1 MRKMALLLLSL
12 ALVLSAC
19 SARPE
24 SAPAEIIVSAAASLT
39 DVLRELQP
47 VFVAEHP
54 AVKLRFNFGSSG
66 ALQKQIEGGAPAD
79 LFIAAA
85 VDPMAALVRQGM
97 VEQSA
102 VKTAAFNRVVLI
114 RGRSADAAV
123 STWADLRSVQVKRI
137 ALGNPAHVPAGQYAR
152 AVLEHLN
159 LWGAVEQRLVLGE
172 DARQVLN
179 YVESGEVAAGIVYRT
194 DAAQSQKVVIV
205 AEAPAG
211 SHPTV
216 AYPMAVLKESRHA
229 AQAQAF
235 ADFLLSEQGKQTLT
249 KYGFEVTQP

>member
-1 MRKMALLLLSL
+1 MALLLLSL

-19 SARPE
+19 NTRPE
-24 SAPAEIIVSAAASLT
+24 SAPAEIIVSAAASLS

-47 VFVAEHP
+47 AFEGEHQ
-54 AVKLRFNFGSSG
+54 AVRLRFNFGSSG

-85 VDPMAALVRQGM
+85 TGPMEMLIQRGIVEPAAVR
-97 VEQSA
+97 
-102 VKTAAFNRVVLI
+102 TLAFNRLVLI

-123 STWADLRSVQVKRI
+123 STWVDLRSAQVKRI
-137 ALGNPAHVPAGQYAR
+137 ALGNPAHVPAGQYGQ
-152 AVLEHLN
+152 AVLERLG
-159 LWGAVEQRLVLGE
+159 LWSAVEGRLVLGE

-194 DAAQSQKVVIV
+194 DAAQSQKVVVV

-211 SHPTV
+211 SHPAV

-229 AQAQAF
+229 AEAQAF
-235 ADFLLSEQGKQTLT
+235 ADFLLSERGKQTLT